1 MNIKS
6 ELPIELILTLSH
18 PVTPYALRRARRRR
32 RTLAA
37 IVATLCAM
45 ATACTMF

>member
-1 MNIKS
+1 MYNKS
-6 ELPIELILTLSH
+6 ELPLELILTLSH

-32 RTLAA
+32 QT
-37 IVATLCAM
+37 ITMIATLFCAF